1 MTPSSIF
8 KYEEKGG
15 HNTDGS
21 VTSRTATNGDK
32 KSVQGLRERLGIV
45 DELKVMILTNG
56 NNQNDYIDV
65 NTSIDFLL
73 NINNMNSE
81 GILDNINSV
90 FSDVLNVSS
99 PGSNSSK
106 LYFPRFSSRVILII
120 SLF

>member
-1 MTPSSIF
+1 MVI
-8 KYEEKGG
+8 
-15 HNTDGS
+15 
-21 VTSRTATNGDK
+21 K
-32 KSVQGLRERLGIV
+32 KLQGLRERLGIV

-81 GILDNINSV
+81 GILDNINNV

-99 PGSNSSK
+99 PSSNSSK
-106 LYFPRFSSRVILII
+106 L
-120 SLF
+120 

>member
-1 MTPSSIF
+1 
-8 KYEEKGG
+8 
-15 HNTDGS
+15 
-21 VTSRTATNGDK
+21 
-32 KSVQGLRERLGIV
+32 
-45 DELKVMILTNG
+45 MILTNG

-81 GILDNINSV
+81 GILDNINNV

-106 LYFPRFSSRVILII
+106 L
-120 SLF
+120 